1 MGKSLVLRHSRSGR
15 GRRGG
20 GGRAGGGGD
29 ITWMVNASII
39 NILDYEVRIV
49 SYDMSS
55 YL

>member
-15 GRRGG
+15 GRR
-20 GGRAGGGGD
+20 GGGGD